1 MLSAGDSPYE
11 YRGVAAP
18 LLPLDHVGD
27 HLIVGEVGVA
37 VEVDRLAEDGGDVLR
52 VWAPVAQDRDE
63 LDQEEEEERP
73 SGHDGGGSP
82 PAART
87 GGHPEDIMC

>member
-1 MLSAGDSPYE
+1 MGLHLGDPAVVGGRVQEVVGAVRGIVVVPENSSNSRSMISAGDSPYE

-52 VWAPVAQDRDE
+52 V
-63 LDQEEEEERP
+63 
-73 SGHDGGGSP
+73 
-82 PAART
+82 
-87 GGHPEDIMC
+87 